1 MTFKLTF
8 NPYEETIEVQEGE
21 NLLLAASEAG
31 IHINASCGGEGVCG
45 KCRIILESGNLET
58 ARTGLLSDEAWNM
71 GYRQA
76 CQCRIQSDVV
86 VRVPAEHLLD
96 NHTLTRRRHGIALRP
111 SAIDLD
117 ALKKSGFYHPAFRK
131 RFVKLQPPS
140 LHDNVCD
147 LSRLEQ
153 GLARQHALGSLT
165 IDWYQLQKLGRVLRE
180 GHYEVTA
187 TIDYSRRR
195 YRFPHLVNVEPGDL
209 TQRHYALAVD
219 IGTTTVWVQLI
230 DIAQGEIVGH
240 AADYNGQLSYGDDVI
255 TRIIFAQQEQG
266 LQKLQRAVA
275 TSINQIMQRLL
286 KRYHLSSN
294 DISHLTLAA
303 NTTMTQLF
311 YGIDPTYIR
320 LAPYT
325 PVACSIPLARARD
338 LGLDLPPHVFIYCV
352 SSVSSFVGG
361 DIVSGVLASGI
372 FKDPRLT
379 LYIDIGT
386 NGEIVIGNEDWMAC
400 AACSAGPAFEGGG
413 IRFGMRATSGAIED
427 VSINPDT
434 YEPMIITIDMVKPK
448 GICGSGLI
456 NLLAALMEAHLI
468 DPNGRFRDDL
478 DTPRI
483 RHGEFGREY
492 VLAAA
497 PDTQSG
503 RRDITLSEADIDN
516 LMRAKAAMF
525 AGYVTLLQNVGY
537 TLQDLEQVI
546 LAGGFGNFINIENA
560 ITIGLL
566 PDLPRDR
573 FHFVGNGSLQGA
585 TLLALSRELLAEERR
600 VAGMMTNF
608 ELSETP
614 GFMNHYTA
622 ALFLP
627 HTQLDLFPTVLE
639 RVRYLQQGKP

>member
-1 MTFKLTF
+1 
-8 NPYEETIEVQEGE
+8 
-21 NLLLAASEAG
+21 
-31 IHINASCGGEGVCG
+31 
-45 KCRIILESGNLET
+45 
-58 ARTGLLSDEAWNM
+58 
-71 GYRQA
+71 
-76 CQCRIQSDVV
+76 
-86 VRVPAEHLLD
+86 
-96 NHTLTRRRHGIALRP
+96 
-111 SAIDLD
+111 
-117 ALKKSGFYHPAFRK
+117 
-131 RFVKLQPPS
+131 
-140 LHDNVCD
+140 
-147 LSRLEQ
+147 
-153 GLARQHALGSLT
+153 
-165 IDWYQLQKLGRVLRE
+165 
-180 GHYEVTA
+180 
-187 TIDYSRRR
+187 
-195 YRFPHLVNVEPGDL
+195 
-209 TQRHYALAVD
+209 
-219 IGTTTVWVQLI
+219 
-230 DIAQGEIVGH
+230 
-240 AADYNGQLSYGDDVI
+240 
-255 TRIIFAQQEQG
+255 
-266 LQKLQRAVA
+266 
-275 TSINQIMQRLL
+275 
-286 KRYHLSSN
+286 
-294 DISHLTLAA
+294 
-303 NTTMTQLF
+303 
-311 YGIDPTYIR
+311 
-320 LAPYT
+320 
-325 PVACSIPLARARD
+325 
-338 LGLDLPPHVFIYCV
+338 
-352 SSVSSFVGG
+352 VGG

-546 LAGGFGNFINIENA
+546 LAGGFGNFISIENA

-573 FHFVGNGSLQGA
+573 FHFVGNGSLHGA

-608 ELSETP
+608 ELSETQ

>member
-1 MTFKLTF
+1 
-8 NPYEETIEVQEGE
+8 
-21 NLLLAASEAG
+21 
-31 IHINASCGGEGVCG
+31 
-45 KCRIILESGNLET
+45 
-58 ARTGLLSDEAWNM
+58 
-71 GYRQA
+71 
-76 CQCRIQSDVV
+76 
-86 VRVPAEHLLD
+86 
-96 NHTLTRRRHGIALRP
+96 
-111 SAIDLD
+111 
-117 ALKKSGFYHPAFRK
+117 
-131 RFVKLQPPS
+131 
-140 LHDNVCD
+140 
-147 LSRLEQ
+147 
-153 GLARQHALGSLT
+153 
-165 IDWYQLQKLGRVLRE
+165 
-180 GHYEVTA
+180 
-187 TIDYSRRR
+187 
-195 YRFPHLVNVEPGDL
+195 
-209 TQRHYALAVD
+209 
-219 IGTTTVWVQLI
+219 
-230 DIAQGEIVGH
+230 
-240 AADYNGQLSYGDDVI
+240 
-255 TRIIFAQQEQG
+255 
-266 LQKLQRAVA
+266 
-275 TSINQIMQRLL
+275 
-286 KRYHLSSN
+286 
-294 DISHLTLAA
+294 
-303 NTTMTQLF
+303 
-311 YGIDPTYIR
+311 
-320 LAPYT
+320 
-325 PVACSIPLARARD
+325 
-338 LGLDLPPHVFIYCV
+338 
-352 SSVSSFVGG
+352 
-361 DIVSGVLASGI
+361 
-372 FKDPRLT
+372 
-379 LYIDIGT
+379 
-386 NGEIVIGNEDWMAC
+386 MAC
-400 AACSAGPAFEGGG
+400 AACSAGTAFEGGG

-546 LAGGFGNFINIENA
+546 LAGGFGNFISIENA

-573 FHFVGNGSLQGA
+573 FHFVGNGSLHGA

-608 ELSETP
+608 ELSETQ